1 MAQTAVGTPL
11 YVAPEVVKGMPYDSR
26 ADVWSMGCT
35 FYEILTLTPPF
46 TGLSMSDLMC
56 RVKAGV
62 FQRID
67 NHFEFALCS
76 SFPNFLAVIFGRSF
90 TRCWRSIRGRSLH
103 LSPHIQKTTH
113 HRRHSNA
120 ALPSLSTTPILPTIR
135 PDTLSIHNPLR
146 RHAVPGSFRF
156 LRKELLGLQTHPRF
170 FQHIAH

>member
-1 MAQTAVGTPL
+1 MLQFTQDMAQTAVGTPL

-76 SFPNFLAVIFGRSF
+76 FVLTF
-90 TRCWRSIRGRSLH
+90 
-103 LSPHIQKTTH
+103 
-113 HRRHSNA
+113 
-120 ALPSLSTTPILPTIR
+120 
-135 PDTLSIHNPLR
+135 
-146 RHAVPGSFRF
+146 
-156 LRKELLGLQTHPRF
+156 
-170 FQHIAH
+170 